1 MAAARRP
8 GPVHTAADWL
18 ERAGDAAFQ
27 LGDAREA
34 REVYEEA
41 ARSASDQASLF
52 LKLADAAFRL
62 EDVESER
69 KYRERYFGT
78 LREP

>member
-1 MAAARRP
+1 MAA
-8 GPVHTAADWL
+8 HTAADWL

-34 REVYEEA
+34 RELYEEG
-41 ARSASDQASLF
+41 ARSAPDQASLF
-52 LKLADAAFRL
+52 LKLADAAFVL

-69 KYRERYFGT
+69 RYRERYYGT

>member
-1 MAAARRP
+1 VARRP
-8 GPVHTAADWL
+8 GAAHTAADWL

-41 ARSASDQASLF
+41 ARSAPDQGSLF
-52 LKLADAAFRL
+52 LKLADAAFLL

-69 KYRERYFGT
+69 KYRERYYGT